1 MAGKV
6 LKYELEYREKG
17 EPKIDVLP
25 ISFVSNWCVR
35 EFNELSETQYGV
47 KINWNKYQNI
57 KSLISSVNAGG
68 DVGKT
73 AEELEEEA
81 EQVVQDTLKFGDFNY
96 EQRRFE
102 LTKVLLEDN
111 GIKNEKYYDFNFW
124 DRQVEPIMQNGLLEQ
139 SIFKDIELDKKKVHQ
154 K

>member
-47 KINWNKYQNI
+47 TTNWNKYLNI
-57 KSLISSVNAGG
+57 KSLISAVESGG

-73 AEELEEEA
+73 LEELEEEA
-81 EQVVQDTLKFGDFNY
+81 EAVVQDTLKYGDFNY
-96 EQRRFE
+96 EQRRFN
-102 LTKVLLEDN
+102 LIKVLLEDN
-111 GIKNEKYYDFNFW
+111 GIKNDKYFDFNFW
-124 DRQVEPIMQNGLLEQ
+124 DRKVEPAIQNGFIEQ
-139 SIFKDIELDKKKVHQ
+139 SIFKDIDLDKKKVRI